1 MGMISLLIVIL
12 FLSPI
17 FCGILSLYFI
27 IVKYQNNFDT
37 ILAFVFLGLSFGCIN
52 VLKVPESDLLNYI
65 EFYINAGKYDFINY
79 LKIEDKEYLFFSL
92 NYFLYYVLGG
102 SFQIYLIIFTALC
115 YFLLFYSVRILDKHL
130 KFGKE
135 SYFLAIIVIVLF
147 PNIFSI
153 SAHLMRQFLAAS
165 LLIVFLIKNIFEGD
179 KKSILFLVLS
189 SLIHSS
195 ALLFIIILLPFFN
208 KRMSNTNMFI
218 FLILSLGFGLILGR
232 FSSLFEG
239 VPVLGYGIQRFTE
252 RDNVYET
259 ENLGYL
265 AVLLQGITVF
275 LFYFGI
281 KKYKMNNFSRLYKLL
296 YIVLFLIIFILSNYQ
311 NTQMASRFNF
321 YIYFLFPISIY
332 FLYSILNIR
341 EKKSKNFFN
350 FSLISLFLFWFC
362 FKLNYG
368 TWKYEH
374 IEKLFFF
381 YL

>member
-1 MGMISLLIVIL
+1 MISLLMVIL

-17 FCGILSLYFI
+17 LCGILSLYFI

-92 NYFLYYVLGG
+92 NYFSYYVLGG
-102 SFQIYLIIFTALC
+102 SFHIYLIIFTALC

-189 SLIHSS
+189 CLIHSS

-208 KRMSNTNMFI
+208 KRMSNTYMFI

-252 RDNVYET
+252 RDNVHVT

-265 AVLLQGITVF
+265 TILLQGITVF

-281 KKYKMNNFSRLYKLL
+281 KKYKLNNFSRLYKLL
-296 YIVLFLIIFILSNYQ
+296 YITLFLIIFILSNYQ

-350 FSLISLFLFWFC
+350 LSLISLFLFWFC